1 MDIMKILNN
10 DLEGM
15 SEEEKQYVNVFS
27 EKLKD
32 KIIDD
37 LVEVEANRIISLI
50 KENKGGYKDLIYSIY
65 SEGIRGYKSMNIQ
78 LLINIYID
86 KCGDEKLITTINDI
100 IL

>member
-32 KIIDD
+32 KIIED
-37 LVEVEANRIISLI
+37 LVEVEENRIISLI
-50 KENKGGYKDLIYSIY
+50 KENKEGYKDLIYSIY
-65 SEGIRGYKSMNIQ
+65 AEGIIGYRSMNIQ

>member
-37 LVEVEANRIISLI
+37 LVEVEENRII
-50 KENKGGYKDLIYSIY
+50 N
-65 SEGIRGYKSMNIQ
+65 
-78 LLINIYID
+78 
-86 KCGDEKLITTINDI
+86 
-100 IL
+100 

>member
-37 LVEVEANRIISLI
+37 LVEVEENRIISLI
-50 KENKGGYKDLIYSIY
+50 KENKEGYKDLIYSIY
-65 SEGIRGYKSMNIQ
+65 AEGIIGYRSMNIQ

>member
-37 LVEVEANRIISLI
+37 LVEVEENRIISLI
-50 KENKGGYKDLIYSIY
+50 KENKEGYKDLIYSIY
-65 SEGIRGYKSMNIQ
+65 SEGIRGYKSMSIQ